1 MLLETYLLITA
12 ITIGVI
18 SLATAL
24 RIAYRQNQI
33 FDELDDFQQQIN
45 FLNEKIEAVKHL
57 EQITSDY

>member
-12 ITIGVI
+12 ITIGTL

-24 RIAYRQNQI
+24 RVAYRQNQM

-45 FLNEKIEAVKHL
+45 FLNEKIEAVKQL